1 MSVRNTIRNID
12 PTVFKDA
19 KLFAGF
25 TQQTLGEVITKSL
38 QNHIYNEET
47 ILMVE
52 GWLDQLGSEVNI
64 EEFTS

>member
-12 PTVFKDA
+12 PTVFQDA

-25 TQQTLGEVITKSL
+25 TQQTLGEVITMSL
-38 QNHIYNEET
+38 QNYIHNEET